1 MAGNLTNECAV
12 PEEVSYVVYIIYT
25 IFTKSFLMLTPYNLI
40 RWHSSH
46 NFSYNLNDNSCISG
60 SHFVS
65 IRFFYGKDSIGNKE
79 TDPKLSKLGN

>member
-46 NFSYNLNDNSCISG
+46 NFSYNLNDNLFISG

-65 IRFFYGKDSIGNKE
+65 IRFLKQDSIGNKK
-79 TDPKLSKLGN
+79 TDLKLSKLTH